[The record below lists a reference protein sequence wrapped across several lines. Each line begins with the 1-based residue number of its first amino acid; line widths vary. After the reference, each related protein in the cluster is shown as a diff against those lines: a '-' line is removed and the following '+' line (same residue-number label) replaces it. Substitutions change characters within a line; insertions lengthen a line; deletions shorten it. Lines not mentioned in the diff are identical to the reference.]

1 MKHWLAVLVMVVSCS
16 SFADESTKSGILSE
30 VQDSLS
36 QTWQSKEYELYIPVN
51 TWHNRSYYSAE
62 KIASFNE
69 QPWGLGLGKYR
80 LDADGDWHSIYA
92 MAFLDSH
99 SKVEPILGFGF
110 QKIWRPTDEI
120 RLGLG
125 YTAGVTLR
133 NDSNYLLPIPV
144 VAPLLSIGY
153 KDLAVQ
159 STYIIGGEGNG
170 NVLFTWLRWRLE

>member
-1 MKHWLAVLVMVVSCS
+1 LKYWLALIALIAS
-16 SFADESTKSGILSE
+16 SSLYAENPSILSSM
-30 VQDSLS
+30 QDSLS
-36 QTWQSKEYELYIPVN
+36 KTWQSQDYELYIPAN
-51 TWHNRSYYSAE
+51 TWHNRNYYTDE
-62 KIASFNE
+62 EIATYNE

-80 LDADGDWHSIYA
+80 IDADGDWHSIYA
-92 MAFLDSH
+92 MVFLDSH
-99 SKVEPILGFGF
+99 SKLEPVAGYGF
-110 QKIWRPTDEI
+110 QKIWITKDTI

-125 YTAGVTLR
+125 FTVGVTLR
-133 NDSNYLLPIPV
+133 EDSNYALPLPV